1 MRKMLENYEELWKA
15 LANLAG
21 ILQGKG
27 EKIPKKIMKD
37 LKSAKTLISVFR
49 ADPSRIQIVSKIE
62 TYLENVEAHLFYV
75 AENKIGKQ
83 FAELW
88 LKDLNETRKM
98 AFEPK
103 PITTSKFVPGLPRGE
118 HWVRVQITDDIKKD
132 SVERIAKNLK
142 LSFKMQED
150 GYLLVYGKREKI
162 RALIKKIAEGIKR
175 KS

>member
-21 ILQGKG
+21 VMQGKG

-49 ADPSRIQIVSKIE
+49 ADPSHIQIISKIE
-62 TYLENVEAHLFYV
+62 AYLGNVEAHLLYV

-83 FAELW
+83 FAEQW
-88 LKDLNETRKM
+88 LRDLSEARKR

-103 PITTSKFVPGLPRGE
+103 PITPSKFVPGLPRGE

-132 SVERIAKNLK
+132 SVERMAKNLK

-150 GYLLVYGKREKI
+150 GYLLVYGERENIK
-162 RALIKKIAEGIKR
+162 ALIRKIAEGIKR
-175 KS
+175 KR